1 MRPPL
6 SVLCVPV
13 ACPTPYPCQDSIWK
27 NWRPLVS
34 LLQISGGRVA
44 EFIDTFEKTAG
55 EGIMSSEHLFSSSF
69 GVHGNCSAQ
78 IRCDPN
84 FCTAV
89 LNPYTLRPLTG
100 LHGDQMDE
108 ILLYMAG
115 DGAKIAGLHA
125 KARLLK
131 RDRLWEMLYLH
142 PDNTLIHPSRRMF
155 MGRQGLAR
163 SLLTPPP
170 PRTHDARL
178 FRSQWYQ
185 WSPVLTVNVHE
196 MQRVRKLLAKSPR
209 AAKLSQGKWT

>member
-13 ACPTPYPCQDSIWK
+13 ACPTLYPCQDSIWK
-27 NWRPLVS
+27 NWRPVVS
-34 LLQISGGRVA
+34 LPQISGGRVA

-55 EGIMSSEHLFSSSF
+55 EGIMSSEYLFLSSF

-78 IRCDPN
+78 IRWDPN

-108 ILLYMAG
+108 ILWYMAG
-115 DGAKIAGLHA
+115 VGAKIAGLHA
-125 KARLLK
+125 MARLLK

-155 MGRQGLAR
+155 MGRLGLAR

-170 PRTHDARL
+170 PPGPT
-178 FRSQWYQ
+178 
-185 WSPVLTVNVHE
+185 T
-196 MQRVRKLLAKSPR
+196 
-209 AAKLSQGKWT
+209 

>member
-6 SVLCVPV
+6 SVLCVHV
-13 ACPTPYPCQDSIWK
+13 ACPTLYACQDSIWK

-55 EGIMSSEHLFSSSF
+55 EGTVSSEYLFSSSF

-84 FCTAV
+84 FCTAM

-108 ILLYMAG
+108 ILLYMA
-115 DGAKIAGLHA
+115 
-125 KARLLK
+125 
-131 RDRLWEMLYLH
+131 EMG
-142 PDNTLIHPSRRMF
+142 P
-155 MGRQGLAR
+155 
-163 SLLTPPP
+163 
-170 PRTHDARL
+170 
-178 FRSQWYQ
+178 RSQDY
-185 WSPVLTVNVHE
+185 
-196 MQRVRKLLAKSPR
+196 MPR
-209 AAKLSQGKWT
+209 PDC